1 MKDKDQ
7 MFYVK
12 YSYIVALE
20 YMYIH
25 THAQRVKPDFR
36 VKEGVFLFLG
46 LPSIPFG
53 DAGFRWSVGLRRRP
67 PVDVH

>member
-1 MKDKDQ
+1 

-20 YMYIH
+20 FMYIH

-36 VKEGVFLFLG
+36 VKEGIFLFLG
-46 LPSIPFG
+46 LPFDSIWRCWIQVVSWPT
-53 DAGFRWSVGLRRRP
+53 S
-67 PVDVH
+67 